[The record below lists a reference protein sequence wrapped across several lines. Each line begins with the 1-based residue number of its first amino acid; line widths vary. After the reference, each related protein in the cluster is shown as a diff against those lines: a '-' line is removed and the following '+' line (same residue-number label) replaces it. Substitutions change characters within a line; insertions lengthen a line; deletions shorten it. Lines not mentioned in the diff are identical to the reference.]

1 MNKKLFA
8 IAFGALAMFA
18 CKEPEPEPPVVP
30 QEPELPEITLAA
42 PEDGTV
48 YDLNEMSEVLSF
60 GWNEN
65 EEINSYRLQL
75 SLTPDFEVMEI
86 LSAKANPTEVGIA
99 EMDELLAKLGL
110 PEAKSAYLYWR
121 VAPLRSDEF
130 VCEPFKIFINRL
142 DPSLRVIAPADGMRY
157 NLDEQKSSIA
167 FEWKPAADAKN
178 HVLKFSLDDT
188 FSSCKIVTLGA
199 KDGRYSISATTLDG
213 IVGDLGAEPDS
224 TCELYWQV
232 VPEGKNAEIE
242 PYPARMITVERK
254 YPYISVIAP
263 EESYVIDLE
272 NTEKVTFSW
281 NKSGVSRFYFD
292 VALSKDF
299 SDMERTDVGTKTT
312 YELTAAAMETLLD
325 KAGINPGS
333 NGVIYWRVSPQS
345 GSVLA
350 SEPRVIVAKR
360 VDNSVK
366 LLSPAN
372 SANYSCNSCDE
383 ILFQWGA
390 IEGIEAY
397 DIEFSLDK
405 NFATKEVYNLSDGL
419 NDPTS
424 EYVGV
429 DYLDS
434 MLQNLGVE
442 AESTALVYWR
452 IVPIGEHNK
461 ELEPRKLTIERKDS
475 RFWIPYE
482 ERLDDPITV
491 KVVVIY
497 EDPIVNEQGQRM
509 HEVYRIGRGVKWND
523 PEVQLHEYIESMEE
537 AANGRVKYEIV
548 DEFHTDDPEILAKY
562 NNKIFYSTSAKDH
575 FGKKKGEF
583 IDIDFVKGYCEKGT
597 PDGVCEYDYVQLVKD
612 FKLDEMRRNNEVQDV
627 WVYTHPGCG
636 MNESRLIGKDAFWCN
651 SGGINRPDLCDDF
664 ICVMFH
670 NYERTTDLAMHSF
683 GHRFES
689 MMRAVYDGV
698 GKEFYMFYEKKYKE
712 SQLNNWERY
721 FGYIMNYGNGKF
733 ADQKGYAHIGLC
745 HFPPN
750 GIADYDYHLLDSY
763 AYTYADEWYNYPR
776 LTLNKRKAKRVNAKE
791 WSHKGGYQWGY
802 MIYFFGHM
810 PHFKGLNPVDGHLN
824 NWWLYC
830 YDYKNAMKLEAKLR
844 EEMGWT
850 EK

>member
-18 CKEPEPEPPVVP
+18 CKEPEPEEPVVP

-48 YDLNEMSEVLSF
+48 YDLNEMSEVLAF

-86 LSAKANPTEVGIA
+86 LSAKNNPAEVGIA
-99 EMDELLAKLGL
+99 EMDEVLAKLGL

-121 VAPLRSDEF
+121 VAPLRSDDF

-142 DPSLRVIAPADGMRY
+142 DPSLRVIAPVDGMRY
-157 NLDEQKSSIA
+157 NLDDQKSSIA
-167 FEWKPAADAKN
+167 FEWKPAVGAKN
-178 HVLKFSLDDT
+178 HVLKFSLSDKFDK
-188 FSSCKIVTLGA
+188 FESVTLGA

-213 IVGDLGAEPDS
+213 IAGKLGAEPDA
-224 TCELYWQV
+224 TCEIYWQV
-232 VPEGKNAEIE
+232 VPEGKDAAIE

-272 NTEKVTFSW
+272 STEKVTFSW
-281 NKSGVSRFYFD
+281 EKSGVSKFFFD

-325 KAGINPGS
+325 KAGVNPGS

-405 NFATKEVYNLSDGL
+405 SFATKEVYNLSDGL

-461 ELEPRKLTIERKDS
+461 ELEPRKLTIERKDP

-482 ERLDDPITV
+482 ERLADPITV
-491 KVVVIY
+491 KVAVIF
-497 EDPIVNEQGQRM
+497 EDPIMPGTNGKRM
-509 HEVYRIGRGVKWND
+509 HEVCRIGQSYGWND
-523 PEVQLHEYIESMEE
+523 PEVQLNEYIESMKE
-537 AANGRVKYEIV
+537 ASHGLVDYEIV
-548 DEFHTDDPEILAKY
+548 MKVHTDDPEVLAKY

-583 IDIDFVKGYCEKGT
+583 IDIDFVKGYCQKGT
-597 PDGVCEYDYVQLVKD
+597 PDGVCEYDYVTLVTD
-612 FKLDEMRRNNEVQDV
+612 FGLDAMRRANEVQDV

-664 ICVMFH
+664 ITVMFH
-670 NYERTTDLAMHSF
+670 NYERTTDLAIHSF

-689 MMRAVYDGV
+689 MMSAVYGGFDQ
-698 GKEFYMFYEKKYKE
+698 FYKGYYKE
-712 SQLNNWERY
+712 SQLNNWMRY
-721 FGYIMNYGNGKF
+721 CGYLNNYGSGYF
-733 ADQKGYAHIGLC
+733 PEETGYAQIGYC

-750 GIADYDYHLLDSY
+750 GDYDYDY
-763 AYTYADEWYNYPR
+763 GNKRYCYTYADEWYNYPR
-776 LTLNKRKAKRVNAKE
+776 LTHNKRTARKVNITE
-791 WSHKGGYQWGY
+791 WDTHPTGSDQWGF
-802 MIYFFGHM
+802 MIWYHHHM
-810 PHFKGLNPVDGHLN
+810 PHFKGLNPADGYLN

-830 YDYKNAMKLEAKLR
+830 YDYKNARKLEAQLR